1 MPCIKPYKLSGGK
14 GRDRNASGFSCR
26 SMSGTGLGL
35 RLSCILMGIELG
47 INPDKNQRR
56 REVGNRR
63 GMYLDL
69 WEEKLRGP
77 LVF

>member
-1 MPCIKPYKLSGGK
+1 
-14 GRDRNASGFSCR
+14 
-26 SMSGTGLGL
+26 
-35 RLSCILMGIELG
+35 MGIELG
-47 INPDKNQRR
+47 INPDKNQRW